1 MEVIDIV
8 SKMNRKHGKLAM
20 LYHYY
25 LRVVY
30 GCDIMP
36 GTKIGGGTRFPHR
49 GLGVVINKDCVIGKN
64 CTIGKGVV
72 IGGRSG
78 NPVVP
83 KIGDNVLVGSNAVII
98 GPIKIGDNAQIGA
111 GAVVVHD
118 VPENA
123 VVVGNPAR
131 VIKINGMKCSDDDH
145 LTNVKRLQHLIT
157 VN

>member
-1 MEVIDIV
+1 MEVIDIIN
-8 SKMNRKHGKLAM
+8 KMNRKRRRVAM

-36 GTKIGGGTRFPHR
+36 GTKIGACTKFPHR
-49 GLGVVINKDCVIGKN
+49 GLGVVINRECVIGEN

-83 KIGDNVLVGSNAVII
+83 HLGNSVLVGSNAVII
-98 GPIKIGDNAQIGA
+98 GPVKVGNHAQIGA

-131 VIKINGMKCSDDDH
+131 VIKINGVKCDDSH
-145 LTNVKRLQHLIT
+145 LT
-157 VN
+157 

>member
-8 SKMNRKHGKLAM
+8 KKMNSKKNFRIAM

-25 LRVVY
+25 LRIIY

-36 GTKIGGGTRFPHR
+36 GTQIGGGTRFPHR
-49 GLGVVINKDCVIGKN
+49 ALGVVINKDCVIGEN

-83 KIGDNVLVGSNAVII
+83 IIGDSVLVGSNAVVI
-98 GPIKIGDNAQIGA
+98 GPVKIGKGAQIGA

-118 VPENA
+118 VPEYS
-123 VVVGNPAR
+123 VVVGNPAH
-131 VIKINGMKCSDDDH
+131 VIKI
-145 LTNVKRLQHLIT
+145 LTPDN
-157 VN
+157 